1 MAIHNASGIVTFAY
15 RGAPGELQQKLDAA
29 KVEVLR
35 KVA

>member
-15 RGAPGELQQKLDAA
+15 RGDPGELQEKLDAA

-35 KVA
+35 EVA

>member
-15 RGAPGELQQKLDAA
+15 RVYPGELQQKLDAA

-35 KVA
+35 EVA